1 MTRTMPDTLL
11 WITEACDGDR
21 YDPWFRENWTFEDAI
36 HGYAVL
42 QVATVLRM
50 DDILLDK
57 LGDYFVHFR
66 IRERYGITFEEFVR
80 RVEAG
85 TWVAYLA
92 S

>member
-1 MTRTMPDTLL
+1 
-11 WITEACDGDR
+11 
-21 YDPWFRENWTFEDAI
+21 
-36 HGYAVL
+36 
-42 QVATVLRM
+42 M
-50 DDILLDK
+50 DDARLEK

-85 TWVAYLA
+85 TWLAYQA

>member
-1 MTRTMPDTLL
+1 
-11 WITEACDGDR
+11 
-21 YDPWFRENWTFEDAI
+21 
-36 HGYAVL
+36 
-42 QVATVLRM
+42 M
-50 DDILLDK
+50 DDDRLEK
-57 LGDYFVHFR
+57 LGNYFVHFR